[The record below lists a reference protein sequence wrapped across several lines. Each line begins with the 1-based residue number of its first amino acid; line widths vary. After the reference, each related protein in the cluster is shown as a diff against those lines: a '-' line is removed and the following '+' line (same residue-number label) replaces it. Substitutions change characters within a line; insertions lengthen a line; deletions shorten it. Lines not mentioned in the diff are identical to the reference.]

1 MKQEIKKFEKL
12 LHQEQN
18 KTNPN
23 PLKINL
29 WETAIECFSQKG
41 DN

>member
-1 MKQEIKKFEKL
+1 MKRTLKEFQHLLNVEK
-12 LHQEQN
+12 EKN
-18 KTNPN
+18 NPN